1 MKKKEH
7 RPGVSEVNLVK
18 RHLKLEK
25 APLAKI
31 QSAVEEIDKLFGMDS
46 IFFDEK
52 SRVLNMAYDA
62 TLLCIDGLEEVL
74 KKHDVELDHGWWTHF
89 KEGQYRTVDQNV
101 KDNAKRDPWSCH
113 KK

>member
-31 QSAVEEIDKLFGMDS
+31 QSAVEEIDKLLGMDS
-46 IFFDEK
+46 IFF
-52 SRVLNMAYDA
+52 
-62 TLLCIDGLEEVL
+62 
-74 KKHDVELDHGWWTHF
+74 
-89 KEGQYRTVDQNV
+89 
-101 KDNAKRDPWSCH
+101 
-113 KK
+113 